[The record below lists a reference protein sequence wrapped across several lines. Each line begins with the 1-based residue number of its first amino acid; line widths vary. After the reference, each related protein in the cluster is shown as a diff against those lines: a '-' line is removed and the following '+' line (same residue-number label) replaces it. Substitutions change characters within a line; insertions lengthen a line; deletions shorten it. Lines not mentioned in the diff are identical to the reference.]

1 MLLPDSTATKRIV
14 TVKSQSILH
23 AQKKVLIADLSDSGD
38 NGLAEYLNKSGFT
51 ALETTSMEDICGRK
65 KTLSDEFDLLILVA
79 RLPSPSTLT
88 ALRHLNRAGS
98 PPIFVVATEGEAL
111 ERVLILEMGAD
122 DLVGREANAR
132 EILARINRILSRQT
146 EKPRPT
152 ASETA
157 WTLRH
162 AHRILITPSGQR
174 ISLTGRDHALLIAFS
189 DHADGV
195 LMENDFP
202 IGQIRTAIS
211 RLKRKVLMDAEIVLP
226 IENVWGQGYRFDA
239 PLLQA

>member
-1 MLLPDSTATKRIV
+1 MLPADPTVTERIPPVTPQIAHPTSEKVMIVDISRAETNGLSEYLDRSGFIVFETRSMEHIYSKEKAPFDDFDLIIIV
-14 TVKSQSILH
+14 T
-23 AQKKVLIADLSDSGD
+23 
-38 NGLAEYLNKSGFT
+38 
-51 ALETTSMEDICGRK
+51 C
-65 KTLSDEFDLLILVA
+65 
-79 RLPSPSTLT
+79 LPCPSTLT
-88 ALRHLNRAGS
+88 ALRHLNRVGS
-98 PPIFVVATEGEAL
+98 PPIFVIAREGEAL
-111 ERVLILEMGAD
+111 ERVLVLEMGAD

-132 EILARINRILSRQT
+132 EILARLNRILSRKT
-146 EKPRPT
+146 ERPRPT

-162 AHRILITPSGQR
+162 AHRMLIAPSGQR
-174 ISLTGRDHALLIAFS
+174 ISLTGRDHALLVALS

-202 IGQIRTAIS
+202 AGQIRTAIS

-226 IENVWGQGYRFDA
+226 IENVWGLGYRFDA